1 MNPFLF
7 DFLLDRRVFGGGDT
21 GSGGGGGDSG
31 GGGDTTEETI
41 ESGDTLSEIAAENG
55 VTVDDLLDANPGI
68 TDADVIYAGDTINIP
83 SGGGSGSG
91 SGSGGSGSGSGSGG
105 GSGSTVSGPVNIN
118 YTVSSGDTL
127 SELAVANN
135 TTIAAIAAANG
146 IAMSDVNDI
155 NIGDSL
161 TIPSGSNTTGE
172 SIYVDVPQS
181 VYDEK
186 TPDDA
191 ISVDGNYYD
200 AFGNSYSSVD
210 DRNYGE
216 DQLFKQESWSNPNNW
231 EVVVDEQGQLDQK
244 YTGDMARPDN
254 GAYTVPSLST
264 LAAAGNNDSGYDLE
278 VIDGTTYMKDKYGQT
293 YRDEDDL
300 IVGEKDVDDRVESY
314 NNASNWRIDADERGD
329 PQLIYVGGETAPPSS
344 AYSGGYVNVPSLMD
358 VDSAQEE
365 AGITGYFDITEV
377 DGDIKFVDDYGAVHD
392 TADDVA
398 SNEIKINEYKR
409 PENWNVSLDESGQ
422 PFVVLDPGSTEYN
435 LNDIDW
441 GTSDLNDNT
450 PSATSVKNQ
459 ELSAAGAGYRI
470 NYDMESGKTLILSAV
485 DGMPLAEMVTALNPD
500 PELAEAYAE
509 SYNLG
514 YTPGTAEYND
524 MVDATMGITIPEGGL
539 ERDATTGEIV
549 SDTGKAFF
557 TSFAD
562 TFANSLKG
570 VSVAKKS
577 FLDVNAQMFGKKLEG
592 LGQRLAETQQKLFG
606 AMDPNVIGALDNHI
620 KMLQSEI
627 AITTKDFTDTVE
639 ASGIPVNDDF
649 WYKMGVSLSDAASN
663 AAGEIENGDNFV
675 VQLGGGFGSALGFIT
690 SAAGATLMGG
700 PVAGTVAAG
709 ALGSLGNSGSV
720 YDEAISE
727 GASEAEALATAKLAL
742 VFGASDAVP
751 IGKALGN
758 LPPNFTDYFVNKL
771 AKRTVE
777 FAEEGVVEGAQEA
790 FTSIMNDLAAKG
802 IYDPER
808 QVFTSDLTREAI
820 IGFIVGGTANSALGA
835 VFNNDKLAELAEVS
849 GLTAE
854 ELEVAINNPDLYLDI
869 APDNKIDTATI
880 NQLLADGMNIAK
892 ITNKFK
898 DVTGTSVNP
907 DGTTV
912 EVLANQSSF
921 SDTKVVDGM
930 GNAAI
935 VYGNP
940 ASNSFTATPTTE
952 GSSGVFVNIT
962 NPFTIDGINNDTGFN
977 NLVDLFG
984 EDKAN
989 DIKTEYNNTG
999 TVTVTNDMVDTIVD
1013 NGYDGIV
1020 NNDTGEVTVT
1030 DNSNVSTVTEEE
1042 STTDN
1047 TVVATRPEWKNEMD
1061 QMYATMGGISLD
1073 EAQRIA
1079 DQYGVPIT
1087 EFGDYY
1093 KEMVAVNQPWK
1104 QAILDNYLMNGRVDF
1119 DTIKQIEADF
1129 GITTNEFNDF
1139 YKKLSIASADGFDA
1153 GILDA
1158 FEGEIDDLGGTIEVL
1173 EGQLDTAQD
1182 AANWVNSQLDADKSR
1197 NEIINTLKS
1206 EGGFSQTEAAKL
1218 YDSIYGFRETIGG
1231 LETDITGLE
1240 TDVDTL
1246 TGERDFAEG
1255 AYGVVN
1261 DALASETDRQDI
1273 INNLVEN
1280 GFDSAS
1286 AASLVDTV
1294 QQIRDTD
1301 AQLRSE
1307 KGFAQGAYNYVETRL
1322 AEKATREE
1330 IFAELKDNGY
1340 TDATANT
1347 LLDDIQGVFADKD
1360 ALVTDVSFAQNAYA
1374 LVNAQ
1379 LDAGK
1384 TTAEIVELLGNNNFP
1399 TDLAQGLVD
1408 SIQTY
1413 RDTIGGLE
1421 TDVETGE
1428 GLTQF
1433 AQQAYD
1439 YVNGQLDAETSLE
1452 DIVADLVENGYSEA
1466 GANALVENI
1475 DGMRTNLSAAETSLG
1490 TANANQLFGQTAYS
1504 FVNEQLELIANQDPD
1519 AEVQL
1524 SENDIIAKLVENG
1537 FSEDNAATLVGNV
1550 STIRTTETTLRDQID
1565 GLEAENTF
1573 AEGAY
1578 DFVNTRL
1585 DAMLG
1590 QDPDA
1595 EVQITPE
1602 SIVNEL
1608 VENGFDQTTAQN
1620 LVDSVTTVKDKVADL
1635 GMQLDTL
1642 GTEASFAQRAYS
1654 YVNSMFDQGKTAEEI
1669 SASLVEKGFT
1679 EDTASTLVTSVDGT
1693 RTTLAGLET
1702 DLGTAQDQRTFAQ
1715 RAFEFVN
1722 AQLDGEVSV
1731 DDIRQDLL
1739 DNGFSELDADALI
1752 TDATDIRSNTDLLEA
1767 NNSFAQG
1774 AYGFINEQ
1782 LEAGSKTTDIIQ
1794 EMIDNGFGYDKAQS
1808 MVTNVVNVQNEVDTL
1823 SDALGI
1829 MEGRAEFAQTSFD
1842 YINNQLDNNVTEDAL
1857 LNDLVENYGF
1867 TAENA
1872 QNFVDSV
1879 QETRF
1884 QESEL
1889 QRIKTATTTGTTFDF
1904 ASATAGAPEDGGDD
1918 EDQVTPTTD
1927 GPFAPITRPDPTTTT
1942 TPATAVGGV
1951 GDGGGTYVGG
1961 QAVELDEF
1969 GNPILTFDPFG
1980 RPVGTYTTQP
1990 TQPVGP
1996 FDAYAMQMPEAPAFN
2011 PQQARLGPQ
2020 PTQVTL
2026 DEAGF
2031 ITEPVSYIPEQA
2043 PTDPTPYYS
2052 PQFNQ
2057 FTEVP
2062 VGYGATTVPPSFI
2075 QQPQPAIN
2083 EVTQE
2088 GIGAF
2093 LGRTPPVGVA

>member
-1 MNPFLF
+1 M
-7 DFLLDRRVFGGGDT
+7 
-21 GSGGGGGDSG
+21 
-31 GGGDTTEETI
+31 
-41 ESGDTLSEIAAENG
+41 
-55 VTVDDLLDANPGI
+55 
-68 TDADVIYAGDTINIP
+68 
-83 SGGGSGSG
+83 
-91 SGSGGSGSGSGSGG
+91 
-105 GSGSTVSGPVNIN
+105 N

-146 IAMSDVNDI
+146 ISMSDVNDI

-181 VYDEK
+181 VFDEK

-191 ISVDGNYYD
+191 ISVDGSFYD
-200 AFGNSYSSVD
+200 AFGDPYPTMEAMV
-210 DRNYGE
+210 YGE
-216 DQLFKQESWSNPNNW
+216 DQRFKQESWSNPDNW
-231 EVVVDEQGQLDQK
+231 EVVVDEQGRLDQK
-244 YTGDMARPDN
+244 YTGDMGRPDN

-264 LAAAGNNDSGYDLE
+264 LAAAGNNDSGYDLKVVTE
-278 VIDGTTYMKDKYGQT
+278 EMAALAESFAPNSMETLAAGVYILDKYGKP
-293 YRDEDDL
+293 YSNEDDL
-300 IVGEKDVDDRVESY
+300 IIGEKDVDDRVDSY
-314 NNASNWRIDADERGD
+314 NDASNWRIDADERGV

-344 AYSGGYVNVPSLMD
+344 AYSGGYVEVPSLMD

-365 AGITGYFDITEV
+365 AGLSNVYLDLEEIGGEIKVLDSYGNIFDNADAAAANDVKVLDRSDPENYEIGIDPETGELETKYVGTYSDSDIV
-377 DGDIKFVDDYGAVHD
+377 ANS
-392 TADDVA
+392 TADTFKKVFPTFILNTPQNLAAVRGTMDPV
-398 SNEIKINEYKR
+398 SRSTVINEDMAYYLSR
-409 PENWNVSLDESGQ
+409 VTGRDVSELVGQQVSLNDLG
-422 PFVVLDPGSTEYN
+422 VLD
-435 LNDIDW
+435 
-441 GTSDLNDNT
+441 
-450 PSATSVKNQ
+450 A
-459 ELSAAGAGYRI
+459 
-470 NYDMESGKTLILSAV
+470 
-485 DGMPLAEMVTALNPD
+485 
-500 PELAEAYAE
+500 
-509 SYNLG
+509 LG
-514 YTPGTAEYND
+514 YTLDNDASQYVASEFTTVGSDMPTLTAEEVAD
-524 MVDATMGITIPEGGL
+524 PTLIDITVDSMRNLATGFTTTFTGALQGL
-539 ERDATTGEIV
+539 E
-549 SDTGKAFF
+549 
-557 TSFAD
+557 
-562 TFANSLKG
+562 
-570 VSVAKKS
+570 VAKGANDDLTLQGYVDNMARLGGDRETIES
-577 FLDVNAQMFGKKLEG
+577 QLTDLNARIEAWRQNPENYGPNGVMSMSLAAQEGNFQFDLTRLERSKRG
-592 LGQRLAETQQKLFG
+592 LETDIMLQQSAFEDLVEQAGIPLNERFYFELGEYLQENASNFIGEVENPEVFTVKLFG
-606 AMDPNVIGALDNHI
+606 ALGNAL
-620 KMLQSEI
+620 
-627 AITTKDFTDTVE
+627 
-639 ASGIPVNDDF
+639 
-649 WYKMGVSLSDAASN
+649 
-663 AAGEIENGDNFV
+663 
-675 VQLGGGFGSALGFIT
+675 GFATSALGA
-690 SAAGATLMGG
+690 SVGATLATGN
-700 PVAGTVAAG
+700 PVSGTIAGTASAAI
-709 ALGSLGNSGSV
+709 LGSLGNAASV
-720 YDEAISE
+720 YKEATQSGATEEQARRVSQLGLVIGSAEAI
-727 GASEAEALATAKLAL
+727 
-742 VFGASDAVP
+742 P
-751 IGKALGN
+751 IGKVLGK
-758 LPPNFTDYFVNKL
+758 LPPNFADLFVNKVVKS
-771 AKRTVE
+771 AVK
-777 FAEEGVVEGAQEA
+777 FAEEGVVEGAQEVM
-790 FTSIMNDLAAKG
+790 TSVLNDMAAKG
-802 IYDPER
+802 VYDPDR
-808 QVFTSDLTREAI
+808 QVFSADLTEDAL
-820 IGFIVGGTANSALGA
+820 IGFLVGGVTNAGLGA
-835 VFNNDKLAELAEVS
+835 LTSSEKQKIANDTGVTVDELN
-849 GLTAE
+849 T
-854 ELEVAINNPDLYLDI
+854 AINNPVLFADV
-869 APDNKIDTATI
+869 AVDNGITKETID
-880 NQLLADGMNIAK
+880 QLLADGMNISK
-892 ITNKFK
+892 IVSDFK
-898 DVTGTSVNP
+898 SVTDTAANP
-907 DGTTV
+907 NGTTV

-921 SDTKVVDGM
+921 NDTKVVDGS

-977 NLVDLFG
+977 NLVDIFG
-984 EDKAN
+984 EDTAN
-989 DIKTEYNNTG
+989 SIKEEYNDTG
-999 TVTVTNDMVDTIVD
+999 AVTVTNDMVDTIVD

-1020 NNDTGEVTVT
+1020 NNDTGAVTVT

-1042 STTDN
+1042 STTDD
-1047 TVVATRPEWKNEMD
+1047 TVVATRPEWKTEMD

-1079 DQYGVPIT
+1079 DQYGVPLT

-1158 FEGEIDDLGGTIEVL
+1158 FEGEIDDLGGTIGVL

-1182 AANWVNSQLDADKSR
+1182 AANWVNSQLDADQSR

-1218 YDSIYGFRETIGG
+1218 YDSISGFRETIGG

-1261 DALASETDRQDI
+1261 DALASETDRQDVVD
-1273 INNLVEN
+1273 NLVEN

-1322 AEKATREE
+1322 AENATRDE

-1347 LLDDIQGVFADKD
+1347 LLDDIQGVFNDKA
-1360 ALVTDVSFAQNAYA
+1360 ALVTDVSFSQNAYA

-1384 TTAEIVELLGNNNFP
+1384 TPAEIVELLGENNFP

-1439 YVNGQLDAETSLE
+1439 YVNGQLDAETSLD
-1452 DIVADLVENGYSEA
+1452 DIVADLIDNGYSEA
-1466 GANALVENI
+1466 GANALVTNI

-1504 FVNEQLELIANQDPD
+1504 FVNEQLELIANQDPN

-1550 STIRTTETTLRDQID
+1550 TTIRTTETTLRDQIT
-1565 GLEAENTF
+1565 GLETENTF

-1578 DFVNTRL
+1578 DYVNTRL

-1608 VENGFDQTTAQN
+1608 VENGFDQTTAES
-1620 LVDSVTTVKDKVADL
+1620 LVSNVTTVKDKVADL

-1669 SASLVEKGFT
+1669 SSSLVEKGFA

-1715 RAFEFVN
+1715 RAFDFVN
-1722 AQLDGEVSV
+1722 QQLDGEVST

-1782 LEAGSKTTDIIQ
+1782 LESGSQTTDIIQ

-1867 TAENA
+1867 TADNA

-1879 QETRF
+1879 QDTRF
-1884 QESEL
+1884 RETEL

-1904 ASATAGAPEDGGDD
+1904 ASATAGAPEDEGDD
-1918 EDQVTPTTD
+1918 EDQVAPTTD
-1927 GPFAPITRPDPTTTT
+1927 GPFAPITRPDPITTT

-1951 GDGGGTYVGG
+1951 GGDGDGGTYVGG

-2011 PQQARLGPQ
+2011 PQQARLGAQ

-2031 ITEPVSYIPEQA
+2031 ITEPVSYIPEQV

-2062 VGYGATTVPPSFI
+2062 VGYGATMVPPSFI

>member
-1 MNPFLF
+1 MLQQSAF
-7 DFLLDRRVFGGGDT
+7 
-21 GSGGGGGDSG
+21 
-31 GGGDTTEETI
+31 E
-41 ESGDTLSEIAAENG
+41 
-55 VTVDDLLDANPGI
+55 DLVEQAGI
-68 TDADVIYAGDTINIP
+68 PLNERFYF
-83 SGGGSGSG
+83 
-91 SGSGGSGSGSGSGG
+91 
-105 GSGSTVSGPVNIN
+105 
-118 YTVSSGDTL
+118 
-127 SELAVANN
+127 EL
-135 TTIAAIAAANG
+135 
-146 IAMSDVNDI
+146 
-155 NIGDSL
+155 
-161 TIPSGSNTTGE
+161 GE
-172 SIYVDVPQS
+172 Y
-181 VYDEK
+181 
-186 TPDDA
+186 
-191 ISVDGNYYD
+191 
-200 AFGNSYSSVD
+200 
-210 DRNYGE
+210 
-216 DQLFKQESWSNPNNW
+216 LQE
-231 EVVVDEQGQLDQK
+231 
-244 YTGDMARPDN
+244 
-254 GAYTVPSLST
+254 
-264 LAAAGNNDSGYDLE
+264 
-278 VIDGTTYMKDKYGQT
+278 
-293 YRDEDDL
+293 
-300 IVGEKDVDDRVESY
+300 
-314 NNASNWRIDADERGD
+314 NASSFI
-329 PQLIYVGGETAPPSS
+329 GEVENP
-344 AYSGGYVNVPSLMD
+344 
-358 VDSAQEE
+358 
-365 AGITGYFDITEV
+365 EV
-377 DGDIKFVDDYGAVHD
+377 
-392 TADDVA
+392 
-398 SNEIKINEYKR
+398 
-409 PENWNVSLDESGQ
+409 
-422 PFVVLDPGSTEYN
+422 
-435 LNDIDW
+435 
-441 GTSDLNDNT
+441 
-450 PSATSVKNQ
+450 
-459 ELSAAGAGYRI
+459 
-470 NYDMESGKTLILSAV
+470 
-485 DGMPLAEMVTALNPD
+485 
-500 PELAEAYAE
+500 
-509 SYNLG
+509 
-514 YTPGTAEYND
+514 
-524 MVDATMGITIPEGGL
+524 
-539 ERDATTGEIV
+539 
-549 SDTGKAFF
+549 F
-557 TSFAD
+557 T
-562 TFANSLKG
+562 
-570 VSVAKKS
+570 V
-577 FLDVNAQMFGKKLEG
+577 
-592 LGQRLAETQQKLFG
+592 KLFG
-606 AMDPNVIGALDNHI
+606 A
-620 KMLQSEI
+620 
-627 AITTKDFTDTVE
+627 
-639 ASGIPVNDDF
+639 
-649 WYKMGVSLSDAASN
+649 
-663 AAGEIENGDNFV
+663 
-675 VQLGGGFGSALGFIT
+675 LGNALGFAT
-690 SAAGATLMGG
+690 SAAGASVGATLVTGN
-700 PVAGTVAAG
+700 PVSGTIAGTASAAI
-709 ALGSLGNSGSV
+709 LGSLGNAASV
-720 YDEAISE
+720 YKEATQSGATEEQARRVSQLGLVIGSAEAI
-727 GASEAEALATAKLAL
+727 
-742 VFGASDAVP
+742 P
-751 IGKALGN
+751 IGKVLGN
-758 LPPNFTDYFVNKL
+758 LPPNFADLFVNKVVKS
-771 AKRTVE
+771 AVK
-777 FAEEGVVEGAQEA
+777 FAEEGVVEGAQEVM
-790 FTSIMNDLAAKG
+790 TSVLNDMAAKG
-802 IYDPER
+802 VYDPDR
-808 QVFTSDLTREAI
+808 QVFSADLTEDAL
-820 IGFIVGGTANSALGA
+820 IGFLVGGVTNAGLGA
-835 VFNNDKLAELAEVS
+835 LTSSEKQKIANDTGITVDELN
-849 GLTAE
+849 T
-854 ELEVAINNPDLYLDI
+854 AINNPVLFADV
-869 APDNKIDTATI
+869 AVDNGITKETID
-880 NQLLADGMNIAK
+880 QLLADGMNISK
-892 ITNKFK
+892 IVSDFK
-898 DVTGTSVNP
+898 SVTDTAANP
-907 DGTTV
+907 NGTTV

-921 SDTKVVDGM
+921 NDTKVVDGS

-977 NLVDLFG
+977 NLVDIFG
-984 EDKAN
+984 EDTAN
-989 DIKTEYNNTG
+989 SIKEEYNDTG

-1020 NNDTGEVTVT
+1020 NNDTGAVTVT

-1322 AEKATREE
+1322 AENATREE

-1347 LLDDIQGVFADKD
+1347 LLDDIQGVFNDKA
-1360 ALVTDVSFAQNAYA
+1360 ALVTDVSFSQNAYA

-1384 TTAEIVELLGNNNFP
+1384 TPAEIVELLGENNFP

-1421 TDVETGE
+1421 TDVETSE

-1439 YVNGQLDAETSLE
+1439 YVNGQLDAETSLD
-1452 DIVADLVENGYSEA
+1452 DIVADLIDNGYSEA
-1466 GANALVENI
+1466 GANALVTNI

-1504 FVNEQLELIANQDPD
+1504 FVNEQLELIANQDPN

-1550 STIRTTETTLRDQID
+1550 TTIRTTETTLRDQIT
-1565 GLEAENTF
+1565 GLETENTF

-1578 DFVNTRL
+1578 DYVNTRL

-1608 VENGFDQTTAQN
+1608 IENGFDQTTAQN

-1669 SASLVEKGFT
+1669 SSSLVEKGFA

-1715 RAFEFVN
+1715 RAFDFVN
-1722 AQLDGEVSV
+1722 QQLDGEVST

-1782 LEAGSKTTDIIQ
+1782 LESGSQTTDIIQ

-1829 MEGRAEFAQTSFD
+1829 MEGRAEGTGRRGRRRAGNSDDRWSVCSDYSPGSDNHDYTSH
-1842 YINNQLDNNVTEDAL
+1842 
-1857 LNDLVENYGF
+1857 
-1867 TAENA
+1867 
-1872 QNFVDSV
+1872 
-1879 QETRF
+1879 
-1884 QESEL
+1884 
-1889 QRIKTATTTGTTFDF
+1889 
-1904 ASATAGAPEDGGDD
+1904 
-1918 EDQVTPTTD
+1918 
-1927 GPFAPITRPDPTTTT
+1927 
-1942 TPATAVGGV
+1942 
-1951 GDGGGTYVGG
+1951 GGGRSWWRRRRRHLCWWSGRRVRR
-1961 QAVELDEF
+1961 VWKS
-1969 GNPILTFDPFG
+1969 DPDLRSVWSSG
-1980 RPVGTYTTQP
+1980 RNVHNAAYT
-1990 TQPVGP
+1990 
-1996 FDAYAMQMPEAPAFN
+1996 ACWS
-2011 PQQARLGPQ
+2011 
-2020 PTQVTL
+2020 
-2026 DEAGF
+2026 
-2031 ITEPVSYIPEQA
+2031 I
-2043 PTDPTPYYS
+2043 
-2052 PQFNQ
+2052 
-2057 FTEVP
+2057 
-2062 VGYGATTVPPSFI
+2062 
-2075 QQPQPAIN
+2075 
-2083 EVTQE
+2083 
-2088 GIGAF
+2088 
-2093 LGRTPPVGVA
+2093 

>member
-1 MNPFLF
+1 LEVAKGANDDLTLQGYVDNMARL
-7 DFLLDRRVFGGGDT
+7 GGDREDIDERIA
-21 GSGGGGGDSG
+21 S
-31 GGGDTTEETI
+31 I
-41 ESGDTLSEIAAENG
+41 NAQLQQIAAEEG
-55 VTVDDLLDANPGI
+55 ISLAEAKDYRGDLA
-68 TDADVIYAGDTINIP
+68 
-83 SGGGSGSG
+83 
-91 SGSGGSGSGSGSGG
+91 
-105 GSGSTVSGPVNIN
+105 
-118 YTVSSGDTL
+118 
-127 SELAVANN
+127 
-135 TTIAAIAAANG
+135 
-146 IAMSDVNDI
+146 
-155 NIGDSL
+155 
-161 TIPSGSNTTGE
+161 
-172 SIYVDVPQS
+172 
-181 VYDEK
+181 
-186 TPDDA
+186 
-191 ISVDGNYYD
+191 
-200 AFGNSYSSVD
+200 
-210 DRNYGE
+210 
-216 DQLFKQESWSNPNNW
+216 
-231 EVVVDEQGQLDQK
+231 GQLIMLDQSK
-244 YTGDMARPDN
+244 LGIETDIMLQQSAFEDL
-254 GAYTVPSLST
+254 VEQ
-264 LAAAGNNDSGYDLE
+264 AGIPLNERFYFEL
-278 VIDGTTYMKDKYGQT
+278 
-293 YRDEDDL
+293 
-300 IVGEKDVDDRVESY
+300 GEYLQE
-314 NNASNWRIDADERGD
+314 NASNFI
-329 PQLIYVGGETAPPSS
+329 GEVENP
-344 AYSGGYVNVPSLMD
+344 
-358 VDSAQEE
+358 
-365 AGITGYFDITEV
+365 EV
-377 DGDIKFVDDYGAVHD
+377 
-392 TADDVA
+392 
-398 SNEIKINEYKR
+398 
-409 PENWNVSLDESGQ
+409 
-422 PFVVLDPGSTEYN
+422 
-435 LNDIDW
+435 
-441 GTSDLNDNT
+441 
-450 PSATSVKNQ
+450 
-459 ELSAAGAGYRI
+459 
-470 NYDMESGKTLILSAV
+470 
-485 DGMPLAEMVTALNPD
+485 
-500 PELAEAYAE
+500 
-509 SYNLG
+509 
-514 YTPGTAEYND
+514 
-524 MVDATMGITIPEGGL
+524 
-539 ERDATTGEIV
+539 
-549 SDTGKAFF
+549 F
-557 TSFAD
+557 T
-562 TFANSLKG
+562 
-570 VSVAKKS
+570 V
-577 FLDVNAQMFGKKLEG
+577 
-592 LGQRLAETQQKLFG
+592 KLFG
-606 AMDPNVIGALDNHI
+606 A
-620 KMLQSEI
+620 
-627 AITTKDFTDTVE
+627 
-639 ASGIPVNDDF
+639 
-649 WYKMGVSLSDAASN
+649 
-663 AAGEIENGDNFV
+663 
-675 VQLGGGFGSALGFIT
+675 LGNALGFAT
-690 SAAGATLMGG
+690 SAAGASVGATLVTGN
-700 PVAGTVAAG
+700 PVSGTIAGTASAAI
-709 ALGSLGNSGSV
+709 LGSLGNAASV
-720 YDEAISE
+720 YKEATQSGATEEQARRVSQLGLVIGSSEAI
-727 GASEAEALATAKLAL
+727 
-742 VFGASDAVP
+742 P
-751 IGKALGN
+751 IGKVLGN
-758 LPPNFTDYFVNKL
+758 LPPNFADLFINKVTK
-771 AKRTVE
+771 AAVE
-777 FAEEGVVEGAQEA
+777 FAEEGVVEGAQEVM
-790 FTSIMNDLAAKG
+790 TSVLNDMAAKG
-802 IYDPER
+802 VYDPDR
-808 QVFTSDLTREAI
+808 QVFSADLTEDAL
-820 IGFIVGGTANSALGA
+820 IGFLVGGVTNAGLGA
-835 VFNNDKLAELAEVS
+835 LTSSEKQKIANDTGITVDELN
-849 GLTAE
+849 T
-854 ELEVAINNPDLYLDI
+854 AINNPVLFADV
-869 APDNKIDTATI
+869 AVDNGITKETID
-880 NQLLADGMNIAK
+880 QLLADGMNISK
-892 ITNKFK
+892 IVTDFK
-898 DVTGTSVNP
+898 SVTDTASNP
-907 DGTTV
+907 NGTTV

-977 NLVDLFG
+977 NLVDIFG
-984 EDKAN
+984 EDTAN
-989 DIKTEYNNTG
+989 SIKEEYNDTG
-999 TVTVTNDMVDTIVD
+999 AVTVTNDMIDTIVD

-1020 NNDTGEVTVT
+1020 NNDTGAVTVT

-1079 DQYGVPIT
+1079 DQYGVPLT

-1158 FEGEIDDLGGTIEVL
+1158 FESEIDNLGSQITDLGTKLNTAQTFFEDNYESIKNVLDPANQMSDRDVDIRLTELGASLLNAGYTNAEALALYNNIVDAAKNEIELGVTTDRFAASQAIMPAL
-1173 EGQLDTAQD
+1173 VQTEIADGATRQDVIDALKEAGYTQTNAAKVYDQFKSIYDLSEGQKEQ
-1182 AANWVNSQLDADKSR
+1182 
-1197 NEIINTLKS
+1197 
-1206 EGGFSQTEAAKL
+1206 
-1218 YDSIYGFRETIGG
+1218 
-1231 LETDITGLE
+1231 ITGLE

-1273 INNLVEN
+1273 IDNLVEN

-1294 QQIRDTD
+1294 KQIRETD

-1322 AEKATREE
+1322 AENATREE

-1340 TDATANT
+1340 SDSTANT
-1347 LLDDIQGVFADKD
+1347 LLDDIQGVFADKA
-1360 ALVTDVSFAQNAYA
+1360 ALVTDVSFSQNAYA

-1384 TTAEIVELLGNNNFP
+1384 TPAEIVELLGNNNFP

-1421 TDVETGE
+1421 TDVETSE

-1475 DGMRTNLSAAETSLG
+1475 DGMRTNLSAAEDSLG

-1590 QDPDA
+1590 QDPNA

-1608 VENGFDQTTAQN
+1608 VENGFDQTTAES
-1620 LVDSVTTVKDKVADL
+1620 LVSNVTTVKDKVADL

-1669 SASLVEKGFT
+1669 SSSLVEKGFA
-1679 EDTASTLVTSVDGT
+1679 EDTASTLVTSVNDT
-1693 RTTLAGLET
+1693 RSTLSGLET
-1702 DLGTAQDQRTFAQ
+1702 DLGTAQDQRSFAQ
-1715 RAFEFVN
+1715 RAFDFVN
-1722 AQLDGEVSV
+1722 SQLDGEVST

-1752 TDATDIRSNTDLLEA
+1752 TDATDIRSNTSLLEA

-1774 AYGFINEQ
+1774 AYGFIQEQ
-1782 LEAGSKTTDIIQ
+1782 LDAGSQTTDIIQ

-1808 MVTNVVNVQNEVDTL
+1808 MVTNVVNVRNEVDTL

-1842 YINNQLDNNVTEDAL
+1842 YINTQLDNNVTEDAL

-1867 TAENA
+1867 TADNA
-1872 QNFVDSV
+1872 QNFVDTV
-1879 QETRF
+1879 QDTRF
-1884 QESEL
+1884 RQSEL
-1889 QRIKTATTTGTTFDF
+1889 DRIKTATTTGTTFDF
-1904 ASATAGAPEDGGDD
+1904 GGRMVGPDD
-1918 EDQVTPTTD
+1918 EEEEAVVPANVD

-1951 GDGGGTYVGG
+1951 GGVDGGGDDGTYVGG
-1961 QAVELDEF
+1961 QPVELDEF
-1969 GNPILTFDPFG
+1969 GNPILRFDAFD
-1980 RPVGTYTTQP
+1980 RPLGTYLTQP
-1990 TQPVGP
+1990 TAPVGP
-1996 FDAYAMQMPEAPAFN
+1996 FDAYAMQMPETPAFN

-2031 ITEPVSYIPEQA
+2031 ITEPVSYIPEQV

-2062 VGYGATTVPPSFI
+2062 VGYGATTVPLSFI
-2075 QQPQPAIN
+2075 QQQQPAIN
-2083 EVTQE
+2083 AVTQE

-2093 LGRTPPVGVA
+2093 LGRKPPVGVT